1 MLIIFLDFEMALH
14 TLSLPPNSELLETC
28 ARIIN
33 ADDCLLLLGDGVYAA
48 VIGSKHLGL
57 VDAITCN
64 IYALKEDCELAGLE
78 HNISKRVAIIDY
90 NDFVALSVQH
100 EKHIPWD

>member
-28 ARIIN
+28 MRILSD
-33 ADDCLLLLGDGVYAA
+33 DDCLLLLGDGVYAG
-48 VIGSKHLGL
+48 VIGSKHLS
-57 VDAITCN
+57 VMDAINCK
-64 IYALKEDCELAGLE
+64 IYALKEDCDLAGLR
-78 HNISKRVAIIDY
+78 HKISKRVAIIDY

-100 EKHIPWD
+100 EKQIPWD